1 MQSIRRWKAESIPRM
16 LSIWSLNGKSP
27 LVKSWT
33 IGIKS
38 YRHLK
43 AQKEGAHIIH
53 NLNLFH
59 TCLPAHALTTTKNC
73 SVLDNWKFRT
83 RHSARARAAPRKH
96 RTMFCFRQLPTQPKQ
111 KVVFLIGLLLSALL
125 LLFFF
130 IFYLFLRV
138 FVISEFVIGLSI
150 LNFTGKFDGSG
161 NGFQEA
167 PFRPWNGA
175 VQVGDRGTATRR
187 ACSSQQALQIFIHF
201 TRGLSSFLIDTYT
214 CTRGC
219 NSFNFWIRGVLNDVI

>member
-38 YRHLK
+38 CRHLK

-130 IFYLFLRV
+130 IFLFIFKGFCYIRICHRFEHFELHWKIWWFRWWV
-138 FVISEFVIGLSI
+138 SGSSVQTLKRCRSSWRSRNRYKKSMLLSTSASNLHPLHKRFVII
-150 LNFTGKFDGSG
+150 FD
-161 NGFQEA
+161 
-167 PFRPWNGA
+167 RY
-175 VQVGDRGTATRR
+175 
-187 ACSSQQALQIFIHF
+187 IH
-201 TRGLSSFLIDTYT
+201 LYQ
-214 CTRGC
+214 
-219 NSFNFWIRGVLNDVI
+219 GV

>member
-1 MQSIRRWKAESIPRM
+1 MERVH
-16 LSIWSLNGKSP
+16 LSEVEP
-27 LVKSWT
+27 LAS
-33 IGIKS
+33 
-38 YRHLK
+38 K
-43 AQKEGAHIIH
+43 AQKEGTHIIH
-53 NLNLFH
+53 NLILFH
-59 TCLPAHALTTTKNC
+59 TCLPAHALTTTKKLLYFLQLKGSHAQHLGSIEQCFVSANC
-73 SVLDNWKFRT
+73 QPNQNKKWSFSLVFSSLRCC
-83 RHSARARAAPRKH
+83 
-96 RTMFCFRQLPTQPKQ
+96 CFS
-111 KVVFLIGLLLSALL
+111 FL
-125 LLFFF
+125 F
-130 IFYLFLRV
+130 FYLFLRV

-161 NGFQEA
+161 DGFQEA